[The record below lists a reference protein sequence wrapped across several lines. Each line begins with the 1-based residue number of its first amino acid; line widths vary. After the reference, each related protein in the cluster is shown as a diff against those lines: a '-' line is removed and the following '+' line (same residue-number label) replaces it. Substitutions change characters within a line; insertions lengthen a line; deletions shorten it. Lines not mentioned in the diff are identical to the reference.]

1 MEKQFLKCTRNHLA
15 AAGTYGLIY
24 DVADLALCYDGL
36 DAIKIAKKCIGVPGA
51 GIQKEVQ
58 KCAGAVDDRSLSA
71 LFPGCDADD
80 VATTSVC
87 MGRSARCR
95 LCQSANAAVDAN
107 RDCDLFDDGLDNESC
122 ELCSISTGYPSTMA
136 ALQAIIFDS
145 PTYGCTSNLCH
156 GSVAPQGGLD
166 LTDDPNTPA
175 IESYANLVNVA
186 GNGASPALDR
196 VEPGE
201 PALSFL
207 YTKLAA
213 GTFGSDPGGGSPMPS
228 GGAPALTEEHLEGCG
243 SGFAVARPRTSPSM
257 ARRSCSGAVSPSPI
271 R

>member
-1 MEKQFLKCTRNHLA
+1 VTVSAAAQQQQVDVAHDLFGDLDGGAFVPQSGPGDAKDAAKCQQRVLKTVSKCVQEMEKQFLKCTRNHLA

-207 YTKLAA
+207 Y
-213 GTFGSDPGGGSPMPS
+213 
-228 GGAPALTEEHLEGCG
+228 
-243 SGFAVARPRTSPSM
+243 AREL
-257 ARRSCSGAVSPSPI
+257 
-271 R
+271 